1 MDLREESLAG
11 ENQVKDVTLS
21 EETAVNAAESVKET
35 ETISEVET
43 LVGDVT
49 DKKFSLMTKEELVN
63 AMEALLNEPIDSVR
77 EIAAHIKL
85 AFMNLRKAEVDAE
98 KAEFIA
104 NGNDES
110 AFVASGDANENKL
123 KDILNQLKEKRAEYN
138 NAQEALKQQNLER
151 KQAIITE
158 IKAIAVDPDSVNKQY
173 TKVQQLQQEFKSIG
187 EVPASETTALWKEYQ
202 LVTESF
208 YDLLKI
214 NKELRDYDFRK
225 NLEIKQQLCG
235 DAEALAGVEDVVV
248 AFKKL
253 QDLHN
258 QWRETG
264 PVAKELREE
273 LWTRF
278 KEASAV
284 INKKYQSFFEE
295 RKSKEK
301 ENENAKVEICEKVE
315 AIDCASLKSYVAWE
329 EATKSVIALQEDWKK
344 LGFASRKVNTELFA
358 RFRKSCD
365 EFFANKAEFYKAMK
379 DELSANLQKKI
390 ALCEKA
396 EALKDSTDWKKT
408 ADILVALQ
416 KEWKSVGVVSK
427 KQSDALWK
435 RFVAACDYFFE
446 AKNKQSNSTRKV
458 EHDNLKA
465 KKEVIAL
472 INEILVDE
480 NETEGGKKVRELM
493 KKWQTIG
500 HVPFKDKD
508 KVYTEYKTAVD
519 KAFDKFD
526 MKEVKST
533 LSNYENSISQ
543 ITDKD
548 KIYRER
554 EYLVRSYE
562 QKRNDLKNFENNMG
576 FFNATSKSGNSMLKE
591 MERRIQKI
599 KDELSLIE
607 KKINLLDS
615 KL

>member
-43 LVGDVT
+43 LVGEVT

-63 AMEALLNEPIDSVR
+63 AMEALLSEPIDSVR
-77 EIAAHIKL
+77 EMAAHIKL

-104 NGNDES
+104 NGNEES
-110 AFVASGDANENKL
+110 AFVASDDANENKL

-187 EVPASETTALWKEYQ
+187 EVPASETTSLWKEYQ

-235 DAEALAGVEDVVV
+235 DAEALASVEDVVV

-253 QDLHN
+253 QELHN

-315 AIDCASLKSYVAWE
+315 AIDCASLKSYVAWD

-493 KKWQTIG
+493 KKWQAIG

-519 KAFDKFD
+519 KAFEKFD

>member
-43 LVGDVT
+43 LVGEAT

-110 AFVASGDANENKL
+110 SFVASGDANENKL

-187 EVPASETTALWKEYQ
+187 EVPASETTSLWKEYQ

-225 NLEIKQQLCG
+225 NLEIKQQLCA

-253 QDLHN
+253 QELHN

-427 KQSDALWK
+427 KQSDTLWK

-493 KKWQTIG
+493 KKWQAIG

-607 KKINLLDS
+607 KKINLLDR